1 MASNKLTN
9 YQLNIIVDKIFEELR
24 KAVDETNAKILESFD
39 IDSNEQASR
48 IKKLIKTVIEIN
60 ALREKLG
67 MEQSQLK
74 SELREFGIST
84 YIFKDEEELLT
95 YIKGKF
101 IKDSLIYINKRD
113 IELEVIMNQNS
124 DVSTLISNIVQKFKE
139 KLTN

>member
-95 YIKGKF
+95 YIKGKL